1 MKKGQ
6 PSFEFERKKTPR
18 VKRPVKSPADQEI
31 TNSEIRYGIVSNSK
45 FVSIRE
51 KPEEAAKVKD
61 YLASGE
67 EVEILG
73 EKSGFYQIRYGR
85 IKRVGFISCD
95 FCREV
100 SVYDDDGN

>member
-6 PSFEFERKKTPR
+6 PSFEFERKQTPR

-31 TNSEIRYGIVSNSK
+31 TNSEIRYGIVSHSK

-61 YLASGE
+61 YLSAGE

-85 IKRVGFISCD
+85 IKCVGFISCD

-100 SVYDDDGN
+100 GVYDDDGN